1 MHGTTLKKDRLIY
14 EEETFAIR
22 GAAFDVYK
30 EMSNGFLESVYQECL
45 EKELTAREIPFVA
58 QPELKL
64 AYKDELLQQAY
75 KPDLICYGKIIV
87 ELKAAKD
94 ISHEH
99 RAQVINYLKVTG
111 LKLGIV
117 VNFGHFPKVQIER
130 FIL

>member
-1 MHGTTLKKDRLIY
+1 MHGSTQKKDILIY

-30 EMSNGFLESVYQECL
+30 EMSNGFLESVYQECF
-45 EKELTAREIPFVA
+45 ERELTAREIPFVA
-58 QPELKL
+58 KPELKL
-64 AYKDELLQQAY
+64 AYKDQPLQQTY

-99 RAQVINYLKVTG
+99 KAQVVNYLKATG
-111 LKLGIV
+111 LKLGII
-117 VNFGHFPKVQIER
+117 VNFGHYPKVQIER